1 MLADMMSFCWH
12 NWMGPIAVCGTLPSF
27 RISYNYLF
35 GDPKWNWV
43 ITVNIIILFTIKD
56 GIRKNAIAFPKLGQ
70 TVCNRAISHWPTA
83 AASSSQ
89 QSKKKKRRALR
100 CPCRSVVNS
109 RSVLKMEEDGRQA
122 GTGDGL
128 GWDATATEAVV
139 LRPTLVNALWLR
151 KYIVGLLFLSCA
163 SLVIITHHQEWYG
176 RRVVFWAWLT

>member
-12 NWMGPIAVCGTLPSF
+12 NWMGPIAVCGTLPSV

-83 AASSSQ
+83 AASSSSRVRRRRGQ
-89 QSKKKKRRALR
+89 LCGVRVGWSSTAEACWRWKR
-100 CPCRSVVNS
+100 
-109 RSVLKMEEDGRQA
+109 KEGRQEQEM
-122 GTGDGL
+122 
-128 GWDATATEAVV
+128 GWDEMQ
-139 LRPTLVNALWLR
+139 LQQ
-151 KYIVGLLFLSCA
+151 KQLSC
-163 SLVIITHHQEWYG
+163 VQH
-176 RRVVFWAWLT
+176 WLMHFGWGSTSSVYSSSPVPHLS